1 MRHLKHDLHP
11 VDDALLQNKS
21 NKHVLEKLS
30 TRIQKVRDFLTFF
43 KPEIT
48 PEIVPITDVYGP
60 TGWDPNIQALVV
72 SKETLSGGD
81 ASQHLISFLSIS
93 RGTNIS
99 SKLQG
104 IGQHIIYP
112 HSSLS

>member
-1 MRHLKHDLHP
+1 MRHLKHGSYS

-30 TRIQKVRDFLTFF
+30 TRIQRVRDFLTFF

-60 TGWDPNIQALVV
+60 TGWDPNVQALVV

-81 ASQHLISFLSIS
+81 ASQYFTLSIYF

-99 SKLQG
+99 SKLQS
-104 IGQHIIYP
+104 IGQPIIYP
-112 HSSLS
+112 RSNLS

>member
-1 MRHLKHDLHP
+1 MRHLIHGPHS

-30 TRIQKVRDFLTFF
+30 TRIQRVRDFLTFF

-60 TGWDPNIQALVV
+60 TGWDPNVQALVV

-81 ASQHLISFLSIS
+81 ASKYFTLSIYF

-99 SKLQG
+99 LKLQS
-104 IGQHIIYP
+104 IGQPIICP
-112 HSSLS
+112 RSNFS